1 MCAGVYNDIGRTTCA
16 GNPGLNVSD
25 TDDKD
30 ADEQLRRDCDR
41 MANVWKIDS
50 IKVNHDGMRE
60 RRCSDGQCVST
71 LLMVYLSKMV
81 VVVVMI

>member
-1 MCAGVYNDIGRTTCA
+1 MSEYVSGRLAFCAGVYNDIGRTTCA

-30 ADEQLRRDCDR
+30 ADDQLRRDCDR

-50 IKVNHDGMRE
+50 IKVKHGTVDI
-60 RRCSDGQCVST
+60 VW
-71 LLMVYLSKMV
+71 
-81 VVVVMI
+81 